1 MKNTLRIAL
10 TALDELSADTPL
22 PYAWFDRRGRCAQ
35 QGELSLRAM
44 GNAYPEAHCEAVL
57 HPADVIATT
66 VQIPAVAK
74 TRFAAAVHG
83 ALEPLVLSDL
93 DTLAIGFGPRA
104 ADGSVP
110 LAWSPRVL
118 VRRAGTLINEQ
129 GLRLVA
135 LIAPQALVPGA
146 EQSLRDPGRRD
157 PRMSNPG
164 LSDTGSFD
172 TGLLD
177 PGLHDPAPI
186 DPSLPDPAPLDQP
199 LRDPADPRWH
209 APSPSWSLAM
219 PQLAPTRV
227 SRWRPVWRWG
237 AAAAVVWIAGLN
249 IHASQLRGEADALT
263 AGMRQQVLAAFP
275 DLPVVLDPPRQAQQG
290 LDALQANRGA
300 ASAADFLPL
309 ARAAAQTLP
318 FAADKVAKLTYA
330 DQALT
335 LQLADADD
343 KAQRV
348 AETPALIQQ
357 AAALGLKLERGDT
370 DNTWR
375 ILRKEP

>member
-1 MKNTLRIAL
+1 MDKRNPLKNALRIAL
-10 TALDELSADTPL
+10 APLDEFTADSPL
-22 PYAWFDRRGRCAQ
+22 PYAWFDRRGRCVQ
-35 QGELSLRAM
+35 QGELSVRAL
-44 GNAYPEAHCEAVL
+44 GNAYPHAACEAVL

-66 VQIPAVAK
+66 VRIPAVPRA
-74 TRFAAAVHG
+74 RFAAAVHS

-93 DTLAIGFGPRA
+93 DALAIGFSARA
-104 ADGSVP
+104 ADGSVA
-110 LAWSPRVL
+110 LAWSPREP
-118 VRRAGTLINEQ
+118 VRRAWGLLNAQ
-129 GLRLVA
+129 GLRAHA
-135 LIAPQALVPGA
+135 LIAPQT
-146 EQSLRDPGRRD
+146 
-157 PRMSNPG
+157 
-164 LSDTGSFD
+164 LS
-172 TGLLD
+172 
-177 PGLHDPAPI
+177 PA
-186 DPSLPDPAPLDQP
+186 SSEP
-199 LRDPADPRWH
+199 LRDPADARWQ
-209 APSPSWSLAM
+209 APSPTWSLAM
-219 PQLAPTRV
+219 PQLAPAQV

-249 IHASQLRGEADALT
+249 FHASQLSAEAQALT

-300 ASAADFLPL
+300 ANAADFLPL
-309 ARAAAQTLP
+309 ARATAQLLP
-318 FAADKVAKLTYA
+318 FAADKVARLTYA

-335 LQLADADD
+335 LQLAESGE

-375 ILRKEP
+375 IVRKQP

>member
-1 MKNTLRIAL
+1 MKNSLRIAL
-10 TALDELSADTPL
+10 PALDEFTADSPL
-22 PYAWFDRRGRCAQ
+22 PFAWFDRRGRCAQ
-35 QGELSLRAM
+35 QGELTLRAL
-44 GNAYPEAHCEAVL
+44 GNAYPNATCEAVL

-66 VQIPAVAK
+66 VQIPAVA
-74 TRFAAAVHG
+74 RARYAAAVHS

-93 DTLAIGFGPRA
+93 DALAIGFGPRA
-104 ADGSVP
+104 ADGSVA
-110 LAWSPRVL
+110 LAWSPREP
-118 VRRAGTLINEQ
+118 VRRAWSLLNAH
-129 GLRLVA
+129 GLRAYA
-135 LIAPQALVPGA
+135 LIAPQTLAPPS
-146 EQSLRDPGRRD
+146 SL
-157 PRMSNPG
+157 
-164 LSDTGSFD
+164 
-172 TGLLD
+172 
-177 PGLHDPAPI
+177 A
-186 DPSLPDPAPLDQP
+186 
-199 LRDPADPRWH
+199 LRDPADPRWQ

-219 PQLAPTRV
+219 PQLAPARV

-249 IHASQLRGEADALT
+249 IHASQLNAEADALK

-375 ILRKEP
+375 ILRKQP

>member
-10 TALDELSADTPL
+10 SALDELSADTPL
-22 PYAWFDRRGRCAQ
+22 PYAWFDRRGRCVQ

-44 GNAYPEAHCEAVL
+44 GNAYPNAACEAVL
-57 HPADVIATT
+57 HPADVIATS
-66 VQIPAVAK
+66 VQIPAVARARY
-74 TRFAAAVHG
+74 TAAVHS

-93 DTLAIGFGPRA
+93 DLLAIGFGSRG

-110 LAWSPRVL
+110 LAWSPREP
-118 VRRAGTLINEQ
+118 VRRAWGLLNAH
-129 GLRLVA
+129 GLRAHA
-135 LIAPQALVPGA
+135 LIAPQTLAPT
-146 EQSLRDPGRRD
+146 
-157 PRMSNPG
+157 
-164 LSDTGSFD
+164 SD
-172 TGLLD
+172 L
-177 PGLHDPAPI
+177 
-186 DPSLPDPAPLDQP
+186 P
-199 LRDPADPRWH
+199 LRDPADPRWQ

-219 PQLAPTRV
+219 PQLAPARV

-249 IHASQLRGEADALT
+249 LYASRLNTEAQALT
-263 AGMRQQVLAAFP
+263 SGMRQQVLAAFP
-275 DLPVVLDPPRQAQQG
+275 DLPVVLDPARQAQQG

-300 ASAADFLPL
+300 ANAADFLPL

-318 FAADKVAKLTYA
+318 FAADKVAKLSYA

-335 LQLADADD
+335 LQLADEGD

-375 ILRKEP
+375 ILRKQP